1 MSNEVINQ
9 SPSIERAKELEHQ
22 AKEGLSQMKQGQ
34 DIAIIAC
41 HKMRDTKAYKTLGFD
56 SYYDWGETTL
66 HLKKSRLNEL
76 ALAGEVQQ
84 ELLTAVESNVEQLDN
99 KIIEAGSNITETI
112 VPSTD
117 NVTSEEE
124 NVEENKRGDT
134 IVLAATHAKPIA
146 TVSDLSEITTP
157 QLVALAKAPKGERIA
172 VLDKVVEETKAEDIQ
187 ITTSIIKEAVKAS
200 AEPVKYT
207 EPSEKEKAIV
217 IKKQHKSAMGKVS
230 KLTDVLNELDTAK
243 VDIDEVENWKAYLDE
258 VKLSITT
265 LEKQLGYELY

>member
-9 SPSIERAKELEHQ
+9 SPSIERAKELEKQ
-22 AKEGLSQMKQGQ
+22 VKEGLSQMKQGQ

-41 HKMRDTKAYKTLGFD
+41 HKMRDTKAYKTRGFD

-84 ELLTAVESNVEQLDN
+84 ELLTAVESNVEQFDN
-99 KIIEAGSNITETI
+99 KTIDENSNITEAI
-112 VPSTD
+112 APSND
-117 NVTSEEE
+117 YATSEASDEVNE
-124 NVEENKRGDT
+124 KEGSD
-134 IVLAATHAKPIA
+134 VLAATPTKPIV

-172 VLDKVVEETKAEDIQ
+172 VLDKVVEETKAEDKQ

-217 IKKQHKSAMGKVS
+217 IKKQHKLAMGKVS

-243 VDIDEVENWKAYLDE
+243 VDNDEVENWKAYLDE

>member
-1 MSNEVINQ
+1 MSNDVINQ
-9 SPSIERAKELEHQ
+9 SPSIERAKELEQQ
-22 AKEGLSQMKQGQ
+22 AKKGLSQMKQGQ
-34 DIAIIAC
+34 EIAIIAC

-84 ELLTAVESNVEQLDN
+84 ELLTAVESNVQQLDN
-99 KIIEAGSNITETI
+99 KISDEENNITETI
-112 VPSTD
+112 VPFTD
-117 NVTSEEE
+117 NVTSEEA
-124 NVEENKRGDT
+124 NVEENKRNDT
-134 IVLAATHAKPIA
+134 ACFIATQVKPIS

-157 QLVALAKAPKGERIA
+157 QLVALAKAPKGERIV

-187 ITTSIIKEAVKAS
+187 ITTSIIKQAVKAS
-200 AEPVKYT
+200 AEPVEYT
-207 EPSEKEKAIV
+207 EASEKEKAIA

-243 VDIDEVENWKAYLDE
+243 VDIDEVENWKAYIDQ
-258 VKLSITT
+258 VKLSIRT
-265 LEKQLGYELY
+265 LERQLGYE